1 MDMAAIEIAGPRTA
15 SLVGFTQAAP
25 GVVALR
31 VGTVAPGL
39 VGEVVPGSVVVP
51 VLGTVVVPGNVV
63 VVFPGKVFPGK
74 VFPGNEA
81 PGKVVP
87 GKVVVVVVDGVVA
100 PVLEAGPVGPQSAPV
115 ERFTPPR

>member
-1 MDMAAIEIAGPRTA
+1 MAAIETAGPRTA

-25 GVVALR
+25 GVVALS

-51 VLGTVVVPGNVV
+51 VPGTVVVVPGDVV
-63 VVFPGKVFPGK
+63 VVV
-74 VFPGNEA
+74 
-81 PGKVVP
+81 PGKVVR
-87 GKVVVVVVDGVVA
+87 GKAGAVVVVVVDGVVA
-100 PVLEAGPVGPQSAPV
+100 PVLEVGPVGPQSAPV

>member
-63 VVFPGKVFPGK
+63 VVFPGKVFPG
-74 VFPGNEA
+74 NEA